1 MTTQPTATT
10 VVNEYPANPD
20 PSPLQVRLEAIN
32 FSTSLA
38 IARLREGHDS
48 SPADVVAG
56 AEAFTTYI
64 TGDSA

>member
-10 VVNEYPANPD
+10 IVNDYPRNPD
-20 PSPLQVRLEAIN
+20 PSPLQIRLEAIN